1 MSTIAVN
8 AITDANAGNTTSI
21 NGVTPNA
28 NNVVGKNLIIN
39 GAMQI
44 AQRGTSFTGLTDD
57 AYTLDRWQFAIF
69 GSSGHG
75 TYSIFQENSVTPDG
89 FGSSIKIDCTTADTS
104 LASDVA
110 VVLRQR
116 LEGQNLQLFQYATSN
131 AKDVTLSF
139 WVRSNLTG
147 TGVVNLYNV
156 DANKH
161 AGATYTINSSNTWE
175 RKTVTIAGDTS
186 SGFDNNNGNSLEVRF
201 YLAAGTDFSSGT
213 QVNTWSARTSTNDAT
228 DLTLNIGSSSSNEIY
243 ITGVQLEVGETATE
257 FEHRP
262 YGLELSLCQRYY
274 YQINST
280 NTAREFLGLC
290 FGYDSDDGFGTF
302 YLPVSMRGS
311 ISLSA
316 NDIALW
322 LGATVDTNTISFVL
336 HRQPHVGSTAIG
348 INIDNTGSPSI
359 GTRDCLGYGFNNTSA
374 GYLKIESEL

>member
-1 MSTIAVN
+1 M
-8 AITDANAGNTTSI
+8 AIDQRNAGAS
-21 NGVTPNA
+21 VTPTTNA
-28 NNVVGKNLIIN
+28 
-39 GAMQI
+39 
-44 AQRGTSFTGLTDD
+44 T
-57 AYTLDRWQFAIF
+57 YTLDRWNCLLSVSSKFSTQQSSIAPPGFSSSNLITSLSSYSS
-69 GSSGHG
+69 SSGDYFSFRQQIEGFNTSDLGWG
-75 TYSIFQENSVTPDG
+75 TAE
-89 FGSSIKIDCTTADTS
+89 
-104 LASDVA
+104 ASP
-110 VVLRQR
+110 
-116 LEGQNLQLFQYATSN
+116 
-131 AKDVTLSF
+131 VTLSF
-139 WVRSNLTG
+139 WVRSSLTG
-147 TGVVNLYNV
+147 SFGGSIISTGASNYSYPFL
-156 DANKH
+156 
-161 AGATYTINSSNTWE
+161 YTINSANTWE
-175 RKTVTIAGDTS
+175 QISVSVPANTFNAPNAGNASALEICFDLGTG
-186 SGFDNNNGNSLEVRF
+186 SG
-201 YLAAGTDFSSGT
+201 YSGT
-213 QVNTWSARTSTNDAT
+213 AGAWANSYAISATGATSVVGTSGAT
-228 DLTLNIGSSSSNEIY
+228 FY
-243 ITGVQLEVGETATE
+243 ITGVQLEAGSVATE

-262 YGLELSLCQRYY
+262 YGMELSLCQRYH

>member
-8 AITDANAGNTTSI
+8 AITDANGGATTTI
-21 NGVTPNA
+21 NSVTPNA
-28 NNVVGKNLIIN
+28 NNVIGKNLIIN

-44 AQRGTSFTGLTDD
+44 AQRGTGFAGLTDD
-57 AYTLDRWQFAIF
+57 AYTLDRWQFAVF

-75 TYSIFQENSVTPDG
+75 TYSIFQDSVAPDG
-89 FGSSIKIDCTTADTS
+89 FGSSIKIGCTTADTS

-201 YLAAGTDFSSGT
+201 FLAAGTDFSSGT
-213 QVNTWSARTSTNDAT
+213 QVNTWSSRTSANDAT
-228 DLTLNIGSSSSNEIY
+228 DLTLNIGSSISNAIY
-243 ITGVQLEVGETATE
+243 ITGVQLEVGDAATE

-262 YGLELSLCQRYY
+262 YGTELQLCQRYY
-274 YQINST
+274 FSIADDKNIYGGDWGSNGFVFSFFPVEMRT
-280 NTAREFLGLC
+280 MPTFTYVALRTPLAGSG
-290 FGYDSDDGFGTF
+290 FGY
-302 YLPVSMRGS
+302 GS
-311 ISLSA
+311 NRHLSVQMGAFPYITGLKA
-316 NDIALW
+316 NA
-322 LGATVDTNTISFVL
+322 
-336 HRQPHVGSTAIG
+336 
-348 INIDNTGSPSI
+348 
-359 GTRDCLGYGFNNTSA
+359 
-374 GYLKIESEL
+374 EL

>member
-8 AITDANAGNTTSI
+8 AITDANDGNTTTI
-21 NGVTPNA
+21 NGVTPNSA
-28 NNVVGKNLIIN
+28 NVVGKNLIIN

-57 AYTLDRWQFAIF
+57 AYTLDRWQFAVF

-75 TYSIFQENSVTPDG
+75 TYSISQENSVTPDG
-89 FGSSIKIDCTTADTS
+89 FGNSIKIDCTTADTS

-110 VVLRQR
+110 VILRQR

-201 YLAAGTDFSSGT
+201 YLAAGTNFSSGT
-213 QVNTWSARTSTNDAT
+213 QVNTWSSRTSANDAT

-243 ITGVQLEVGETATE
+243 ITGVQLEVGESATE

-262 YGLELSLCQRYY
+262 YTTEVQLCERYY
-274 YQINST
+274 RRTGVIRFLTMGRFNQSTGQVYDWWVLSPAMRAAPTATTDGNFKATSGYTGELLVTTTDVKGIRLVSTRNASASQI
-280 NTAREFLGLC
+280 L
-290 FGYDSDDGFGTF
+290 Y
-302 YLPVSMRGS
+302 
-311 ISLSA
+311 A
-316 NDIALW
+316 NEGEL
-322 LGATVDTNTISFVL
+322 F
-336 HRQPHVGSTAIG
+336 
-348 INIDNTGSPSI
+348 ID
-359 GTRDCLGYGFNNTSA
+359 A
-374 GYLKIESEL
+374 EL